1 MPMGLLPVTPEKTG
15 KPPKTPEEFH
25 EVLTHWL
32 RNQPELQQDGQRQ
45 AYEDYVSKTTLL
57 AKDYGLSV
65 ALAYHAEVVKALLR
79 QPFSLYDPY
88 LHGPT
93 YQAAYLSLVHGKP
106 KLGARTFTR
115 YGRGKAAS
123 GASESSAGGKKRKPS
138 AASTAA
144 EADCSVPGHVGHT
157 NADCRWQKLKKQKTS
172 KKAKRSVSTASS
184 SAAASGAA
192 SDSD

>member
-15 KPPKTPEEFH
+15 KPPKSPEELH
-25 EVLTHWL
+25 DVLTHWL

-45 AYEDYVSKTTLL
+45 AYEDYVSKTVLL
-57 AKDYGLSV
+57 AKDYGLPV
-65 ALAYHAEVVKALLR
+65 GLAYHAEVVKALLH

-88 LHGPT
+88 IHGPT
-93 YQAAYLSLVHGKP
+93 FQAAYLSLVHGKP
-106 KLGARTFTR
+106 KLGARAFTR
-115 YGRGKAAS
+115 FGRGKAAP
-123 GASESSAGGKKRKPS
+123 GAPESSTGGKKRKQS

-157 NADCRWQKLKKQKTS
+157 NGDCRWQKLKKQRPS
-172 KKAKRSVSTASS
+172 KKAKASASSAS
-184 SAAASGAA
+184 SAAAAA